1 MGKIMKHII
10 KNTLPFLAVMVVFT
24 SCVKDY
30 LAMDPA
36 QSNNVVEFANTGTNV
51 SPAGA
56 VYPRFSSDLGSLVSG
71 DSATF
76 NVNLSY
82 SGANMAPSDI
92 TVTLQIDTAALDAYN
107 EDQGTEYVLPPASV
121 YGFTSTAVIKKGTQV
136 FQVKIPIIN
145 NSDFDFN
152 VNYALP
158 IKIASVS
165 TGEISGNYGTAIY
178 SFAVRNVYDGVYT
191 MSGTMTDQAN
201 ATITGY
207 YPLDMNLITY
217 SGNSIALW
225 DPNVASNY
233 GHPIHSGTGGSYY
246 GAFSPVFAFDASG
259 NVTVTNYYGDL
270 AGANKRNAV
279 LDPTGINKATFD
291 TDGHILSFEV
301 SYIMTQ
307 NGSPRTYFNE
317 KFTYKAAR

>member
-1 MGKIMKHII
+1 MKHII

>member
-1 MGKIMKHII
+1 MKHII
-10 KNTLPFLAVMVVFT
+10 KNTLPLLAVMVVFT
-24 SCVKDY
+24 SCLKDH

-36 QSNNVVEFANTGTNV
+36 QSNNVVEFANTGTNA

-92 TVTLQIDTAALDAYN
+92 TVTLQIDTAALNAYN
-107 EDQGTEYVLPPASV
+107 EDQGTDYVLPPASV
-121 YGFTSTAVIKKGTQV
+121 YHFTPTAVIKKGTQV
-136 FQVKIPIIN
+136 FQLKLPIIN

-158 IKIASVS
+158 IKIVSVS

-178 SFAVRNVYDGVYT
+178 SFAVRNVYDGIYT

-207 YPLDMNLITY
+207 YPLDMDLITY
-217 SGNSIALW
+217 TGNSVALW
-225 DPNVASNY
+225 DPIVSSNY
-233 GHPIHSGTGGSYY
+233 GHPIHSGTGSSYY
-246 GAFSPVFAFDASG
+246 GSFSPVFAFDASG
-259 NVTVTNYYGDL
+259 NVTVSNYYGNL
-270 AGANKRNAV
+270 AGSNKRNAV
-279 LDPTGINKATFD
+279 LDPTGINKATLG
-291 TDGHILSFEV
+291 TDGHILYFEV

-317 KFTYKAAR
+317 KFTYKNAR

>member
-1 MGKIMKHII
+1 MKHII
-10 KNTLPFLAVMVVFT
+10 KNALPLLAVMVVFT
-24 SCVKDY
+24 SCLKDH

-36 QSNNVVEFANTGTNV
+36 QSNNVIEFANTGTNA

-56 VYPRFSSDLGSLVSG
+56 VYPRFSSDLGSLVTG

-92 TVTLQIDTAALDAYN
+92 TVTLEVDTAALRIYN
-107 EDQGTEYVLPPASV
+107 KDQGTKYVAPPETIYHIAR
-121 YGFTSTAVIKKGTQV
+121 TAVIKKGTQV
-136 FQVKIPIIN
+136 LQLKAAIIN
-145 NSDFDFN
+145 NSDFNFN

-158 IKIASVS
+158 LKIASVS
-165 TGEISGNYGTAIY
+165 TGEISGNYGTALF
-178 SFAVRNVYDGVYT
+178 SFAVRNVYDGIYT

-201 ATITGY
+201 AAITGY

-225 DPNVASNY
+225 DPNVAKNY
-233 GHPIHSGTGGSYY
+233 GHPIHNGAAGNYY
-246 GAFSPVFAFDASG
+246 GSFSPIFFFDASG
-259 NVTVTNYYGDL
+259 NITSVTNEYGQL
-270 AGANKRNAV
+270 SGASKRSAE
-279 LDPTGINKATFD
+279 LDPTGINKITFG
-291 TDGHILSFEV
+291 TGGQILYFEV

-317 KFTYKAAR
+317 KFTYKGAR

>member
-1 MGKIMKHII
+1 M
-10 KNTLPFLAVMVVFT
+10 KNTLFLLAVMVVLT
-24 SCVKDY
+24 SCLKDH

-36 QSNNVVEFANTGTNV
+36 QSNNVIEFSNTGANV

-82 SGANMAPSDI
+82 SGAAMAPSDI
-92 TVTLQIDTAALDAYN
+92 TVTLQIDTAALEAYN
-107 EDQGTEYVLPPASV
+107 EDQGTEYVLPPSSV
-121 YGFTSTAVIKKGTQV
+121 YHFTSTAVIKKGTQV
-136 FQVKIPIIN
+136 FQVKVPIVN
-145 NSDFDFN
+145 NSTFDFN

-158 IKIASVS
+158 IKIAAVS
-165 TGEISGNYGTAIY
+165 TGEISGNYGTAIF
-178 SFAVRNVYDGVYT
+178 SFAVRNVYDGIYEMT
-191 MSGTMTDQAN
+191 GTMLDNTSS
-201 ATITGY
+201 TLTGY
-207 YPLDMNLITY
+207 YPLDMQLITY

-225 DPNVASNY
+225 DPTVASNY

-246 GAFSPVFAFDASG
+246 GTFSPVFAFDASG
-259 NVTVTNYYGDL
+259 NVTVTNYFGDL
-270 AGANKRNAV
+270 AGASKRNAV

-291 TDGHILSFEV
+291 TDGHIQYFEV

-307 NGSPRTYFNE
+307 NGAPRTYFKE
-317 KFTYKAAR
+317 KFTYKGAR

>member
-1 MGKIMKHII
+1 MKHII

-24 SCVKDY
+24 SCIKDH

-36 QSNNVVEFANTGTNV
+36 QSNNVIEFANTGNNL

-56 VYPRFSSDLGSLVSG
+56 LYPRFSSDLGSLVSG

-107 EDQGTEYVLPPASV
+107 EDEGTAYVLPPTSV
-121 YGFTSTAVIKKGTQV
+121 YHLTSTAVIKKGTQV
-136 FQVKIPIIN
+136 FQLKIPIIN

-158 IKIASVS
+158 LKIAAVS
-165 TGEISGNYGTAIY
+165 TGEISGNYGTAIF
-178 SFAVRNVYDGVYT
+178 SFAVRNVYDGIYE
-191 MSGTMTDQAN
+191 MSGTMTDN
-201 ATITGY
+201 ASASITGY
-207 YPLDMNLITY
+207 YPLNMRLITY
-217 SGNSIALW
+217 SGDAIALY

-246 GAFSPVFAFDASG
+246 GAFSPVFAIDASG
-259 NVTVTNYYGDL
+259 NITVSNYYGAA

-291 TDGHILSFEV
+291 ANGQILYFEV

-317 KFTYKAAR
+317 KFTYKGAR

>member
-1 MGKIMKHII
+1 MKHII
-10 KNTLPFLAVMVVFT
+10 KNALPLLAVMVVFT
-24 SCVKDY
+24 SCLKDH

-36 QSNNVVEFANTGTNV
+36 QSNNVVEFANTGNNV

-76 NVNLSY
+76 NINLSY

-107 EDQGTEYVLPPASV
+107 EDQGTDYVLPPASV
-121 YGFTSTAVIKKGTQV
+121 YRFTSTAVIKKGTQA
-136 FQVKIPIIN
+136 FQLKIPIIN
-145 NSDFDFN
+145 NSVFDFN

-217 SGNSIALW
+217 TGNSVALW
-225 DPNVASNY
+225 DPIVSSNY
-233 GHPIHSGTGGSYY
+233 GHPIHSGTGSSYY
-246 GAFSPVFAFDASG
+246 GSFSPVFAFDAGG
-259 NVTVTNYYGDL
+259 NVTVSNYYGDL
-270 AGANKRNAV
+270 AGSNKRNAV

-291 TDGHILSFEV
+291 TDGHILYFEV

-317 KFTYKAAR
+317 KFTYKNAR